1 MSNDDHEKS
10 NIDAKEL
17 SLTRC
22 NACGGIAKNGD
33 GITFIFSFTEKL
45 LSLE

>member
-22 NACGGIAKNGD
+22 NACGGMFD
-33 GITFIFSFTEKL
+33 
-45 LSLE
+45 LEIYGSCPYCK